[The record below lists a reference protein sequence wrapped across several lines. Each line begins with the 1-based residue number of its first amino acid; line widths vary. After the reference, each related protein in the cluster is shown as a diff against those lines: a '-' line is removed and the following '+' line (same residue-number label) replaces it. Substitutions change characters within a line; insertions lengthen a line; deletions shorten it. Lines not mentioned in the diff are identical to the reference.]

1 MAFNPPQYISTDP
14 GQILADCVSY
24 YLTQYQSLSGVTTTL
39 QPAQIEQ
46 LLINMFS
53 YRETLVRNQ
62 INNAAILNLPQFS
75 TGVILE
81 ALCALVGTS
90 RVLAQPA
97 SCTIEFTLVVGHGDV
112 LLPIGTRVSTSDGNF
127 VFETTEAVNALSIDT
142 VIDVVCVCQ
151 TTGIAANGYAT
162 NTITTILDPQSFV
175 ASATNLD
182 ITGGGSNDETD
193 EQLRNRA
200 FFAPAAFSVA
210 GPTDAYKYFALSA
223 DPSIVDVGVTNPV
236 PGSVAIYPLVN
247 GGIATPSGVL
257 AAVLN
262 ICNDKKIRP
271 LTDTVNVYSPQQI
284 TYSLVVNVVIYANGV
299 SATVIQSATTN
310 LTNYTIALGNR
321 LNLDVEPSILT
332 GLVTQVFGV
341 KSATPIITQIFGGTP
356 VVVSGI
362 GVSTNQYA
370 YCTGITVNVTGQSS
384 ENG

>member
-1 MAFNPPQYISTDP
+1 MASNPPQYIPADP
-14 GQILADCVSY
+14 AQILADCVSY
-24 YLTQYQSLSGVTTTL
+24 YLTQYQTLSGVTTTL

-75 TGVILE
+75 TGAILE

-97 SCTIEFTLVVGHGDV
+97 SCTIEFTLVGGHGDV
-112 LLPIGTRVSTSDGNF
+112 LLPIGTRVSSSDGNF
-127 VFETTEAVNALSIDT
+127 VFETTVAVNALTADT
-142 VIDVVCVCQ
+142 VIDVICVCQ
-151 TTGIAANGYAT
+151 TTGIAANGYSV

-193 EQLRNRA
+193 DQLRNRA

-210 GPTDAYKYFALSA
+210 GSVDAYKYFALSA

-236 PGSVAIYPLVN
+236 PGSVAIYPLVS

-257 AAVLN
+257 ANVLN
-262 ICNDKKIRP
+262 ICNGLKVRP
-271 LTDTVNVYSPQQI
+271 LTDTVNVFSPQQL
-284 TYSLVVNVVIYANGV
+284 TYAVVVNVVIYANGV
-299 SATVIQSATTN
+299 AATVIQNATQN
-310 LTNYTIALGNR
+310 LTTYTTALGNR
-321 LNLDVEPSILT
+321 LNLDVDSSILT

-341 KSATPIITQIFGGTP
+341 KSAAPTIIQVVGGIP
-356 VVVSGI
+356 VTVSSI
-362 GVSTNQYA
+362 AVAQNQYA
-370 YCTGITVNVTGQSS
+370 YCTGITVTVTSQST